1 MTQSTAIDDATATAK
16 RGTRRLERAI
26 KKLAWFYLGYGFV
39 VGGLLY
45 FLILVGTQA
54 ARSETEVVV
63 AMIFGLLPPLP
74 MLVVGYSLRREW
86 KYAQHLALAAPVVM
100 GVLVALV
107 WGMPEPARAAPLT
120 FSLAFNVAISQIYF
134 LPGAT
139 VFGLCVLGSALR
151 ERRA

>member
-1 MTQSTAIDDATATAK
+1 M
-16 RGTRRLERAI
+16 

-45 FLILVGTQA
+45 FLIPVGTQA
-54 ARSETEVVV
+54 VRSEPEVVV

-86 KYAQHLALAAPVVM
+86 KYAPHLALAVPVVM

-107 WGMPEPARAAPLT
+107 WGMPEPARAAPDLLT
-120 FSLAFNVAISQIYF
+120 RVQYAISRIYF